1 MADRIADALSE
12 KAVRKQAKNQVE
24 IIRCKSL
31 IIKVARPTGLEPVT
45 F

>member
-1 MADRIADALSE
+1 MADRIAGALSE

-24 IIRCKSL
+24 IIRCKSF